1 MKKLVLLVVMALG
14 FSLAN
19 AQSEGIEL
27 GLRSGGGAH
36 SFSAIDGVYALSDK
50 NRLHADLAFGNRY
63 LNIEGLYE
71 WQFPIGEGFVI
82 YPGFGLGFYT
92 WESNNNYYGNGYYNN
107 KGKWVGG
114 YERYST
120 VGILGVI
127 GIEYQIQPIPLTVG
141 IDFRPTFGFS
151 NDYGFG
157 SYGAAMVRYRF

>member
-82 YPGFGLGFYT
+82 YPGFGLGYYS
-92 WESNNNYYGNGYYNN
+92 WERYYNYGWYKNN
-107 KGKWVGG
+107 KGQLVYDEG
-114 YERYST
+114 YDRYSS

-141 IDFRPTFGFS
+141 VDFRPTFGFS

>member
-1 MKKLVLLVVMALG
+1 MKKLVLLLVVALG
-14 FSLAN
+14 FSFAQ

-36 SFSAIDGVYALSDK
+36 SFSAIDFVYGLSDK
-50 NRLHADLAFGNRY
+50 NRIHADLAFGNRY
-63 LNIEGLYE
+63 LNVEGLYE
-71 WQFPIGEGFVI
+71 WQFPIGENFVI
-82 YPGFGLGFYT
+82 YPGFGLGFYS
-92 WESNNNYYGNGYYNN
+92 WEHYYNKGWYYN
-107 KGKWVGG
+107 KKGQYVYDEG

-127 GIEYQIQPIPLTVG
+127 GIEYQIQPIPLSVG
-141 IDFRPTFGFS
+141 IDFRPSFGFS